1 MTFLSPL
8 GALVALAVVVPLGA
22 YALLELRSRR
32 VSERIGLTLPPLRS
46 RFGIPA
52 ALAVVAAFLGIA
64 AAQPVI
70 SGTRSHTG
78 RSDAQVYVL
87 FDVSRSMLARS
98 SAGAPDR
105 LQRAKRLA
113 LKLRHD
119 IPDVPFGVASLT
131 DRVLPHLFPTLDPN
145 VYESVLRDAI
155 GIERPPPSGTEDLAT
170 DYSTLGDMG
179 TNNFYG
185 ANVGKRVL
193 VIFSDGESKYF
204 DDALLKKDFDKGD
217 VHVLFVHLWGADEKI
232 YLGRKNVDPGYRPD
246 PQSNQAVQRIAAA
259 GGGDVLGEDPGQL
272 ASQTKAFLGTG
283 PHTSIREQRTRVSLG
298 PYVALMA
305 LLPLGFVLLRRN
317 V

>member
-8 GALVALAVVVPLGA
+8 GALVALAVVLPLGA

-32 VSERIGLTLPPLRS
+32 VSERIGLTLTPLRS
-46 RFGIPA
+46 RLGIPA

-105 LQRAKRLA
+105 LQRAKQLA
-113 LKLRHD
+113 LRLRHGV
-119 IPDVPFGVASLT
+119 PDVPFGVVSLT

-145 VYESVLRDAI
+145 VYESVVRDAI

-170 DYSTLGDMG
+170 DYSSLGDVG

-185 ANVGKRVL
+185 AGAAKRVL

-204 DDALLKKDFDKGD
+204 DDALLKKDFDKGN
-217 VHVLFVHLWGADEKI
+217 VHVLFVHLWGPDEKI
-232 YLGRKNVDPGYRPD
+232 YLGPNNVDPGYRPD
-246 PQSNQAVQRIAAA
+246 PQSNQAVQRIAAS
-259 GGGDVLGEDPGQL
+259 GGGEVLGEDPGAL
-272 ASQTKAFLGTG
+272 VSRTKGFLGTG
-283 PHTSIREQRTRVSLG
+283 PQTSIREQRTRVSLG